1 MPCTAKKT
9 TQLIVEHGNDYVITV
24 KGNQP
29 LRYFTSY
36 KPLAEKI
43 NLLNDLLMWK
53 NPVTVSPAASSVY
66 SMTSV
71 KLTATGQGLT
81 ALSK

>member
-36 KPLAEKI
+36 KPFVKKI
-43 NLLNDLLMWK
+43 NLLNDLLMSKK
-53 NPVTVSPAASSVY
+53 NATVSPAASSVS
-66 SMTSV
+66 SMISV
-71 KLTATGQGLT
+71 RLTAIGQGSRV
-81 ALSK
+81 LSK

>member
-36 KPLAEKI
+36 KPFVKKI
-43 NLLNDLLMWK
+43 NLLNDLLMSKK
-53 NPVTVSPAASSVY
+53 N
-66 SMTSV
+66 
-71 KLTATGQGLT
+71 GRC
-81 ALSK
+81 

>member
-29 LRYFTSY
+29 LRYFNSY
-36 KPLAEKI
+36 KPFVKKI
-43 NLLNDLLMWK
+43 NLLNDLLMSKK
-53 NPVTVSPAASSVY
+53 NATVSPAALLVY
-66 SMTSV
+66 SMTSA
-71 KLTATGQGLT
+71 KLTVNGQL
-81 ALSK
+81 LRVLFK